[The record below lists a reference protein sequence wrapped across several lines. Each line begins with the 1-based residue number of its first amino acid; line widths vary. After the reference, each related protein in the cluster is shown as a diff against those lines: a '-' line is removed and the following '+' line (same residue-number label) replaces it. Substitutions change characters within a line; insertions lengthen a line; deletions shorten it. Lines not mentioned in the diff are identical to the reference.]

1 MRDCRGELRGRV
13 LRGLASDQE
22 QLAFEAHLDGCE
34 SCRLALEV
42 MGDFDPV
49 GEAAPGDSER
59 VARMAAAAI
68 ARMTASPGAGSGSAR
83 PPPRHP
89 ARRVWPLSLAALALS
104 GAAVAGGA
112 GWVALRSPTPPASP
126 AVEAAPPA
134 RTSPPSV
141 VAPAPASVI
150 PPPDGVE
157 VPTRA
162 APAAKS
168 APPLPPPADAA
179 ELYRAAN
186 EARRGGRTSDAIRSY
201 QELQQRFP
209 GSAEA
214 HASRVS
220 LGGLLLRSGGAAA
233 ALAQF
238 DAYLR
243 GGGRLEAEALFG
255 RGRALEA
262 LGRSADEV
270 DNWDTLVRKY
280 PQSGYATHAQRR
292 LDQLR

>member
-22 QLAFEAHLDGCE
+22 RLAFEAHLDGCE

-59 VARMAAAAI
+59 VARMAAAAV
-68 ARMTASPGAGSGSAR
+68 ARAAARPGAGSRSAR
-83 PPPRHP
+83 PAARHP
-89 ARRVWPLSLAALALS
+89 ARRIWPLAVAALALS

-112 GWVALRSPTPPASP
+112 GWVALRSPAPPASP
-126 AVEAAPPA
+126 AVEATPPA
-134 RTSPPSV
+134 PTSPAAV
-141 VAPAPASVI
+141 VAPAPASAI
-150 PPPDGVE
+150 PPPDPVE
-157 VPTRA
+157 VPTRTA
-162 APAAKS
+162 APTSAA
-168 APPLPPPADAA
+168 PRPPPPANAT
-179 ELYRAAN
+179 ELYRTAN
-186 EARRGGRTSDAIRSY
+186 EARREGRTGEAIRSY

-214 HASRVS
+214 HAARVS
-220 LGGLLLRSGGAAA
+220 LGGLLLRSGDAGA

-262 LGRSADEV
+262 LGRAADEV
-270 DNWDTLVRKY
+270 DNWRTLVRRY

>member
-13 LRGLASDQE
+13 LRGLASNQE
-22 QLAFEAHLDGCE
+22 QLAFDAHLDGCE
-34 SCRLALEV
+34 DCRLALEV

-49 GEAAPGDSER
+49 GEPAPGDSER
-59 VARMAAAAI
+59 VARMAAAAG
-68 ARMTASPGAGSGSAR
+68 ARMTASPRTSSGKAR
-83 PPPRHP
+83 PAPRHP
-89 ARRVWPLSLAALALS
+89 ARRVWPLALAALALS

-112 GWVALRSPTPPASP
+112 GWVALRTRTPPASP
-126 AVEAAPPA
+126 AVAAAPAA
-134 RTSPPSV
+134 RTSPPSGV
-141 VAPAPASVI
+141 VPAPAAAI
-150 PPPDGVE
+150 PPSGAVE
-157 VPTRA
+157 APTRTP
-162 APAAKS
+162 PAIRP
-168 APPLPPPADAA
+168 APPSPPRADAA
-179 ELYRAAN
+179 ELFRTAN
-186 EARRGGRTSDAIRSY
+186 EARRGGRTSEAVRSY

-214 HASRVS
+214 HAARVS
-220 LGGLLLRSGGAAA
+220 LGGLLLRSGDAGA

-262 LGRSADEV
+262 LGRAADEV
-270 DNWDTLVRKY
+270 DNWETLVQRY
-280 PQSGYATHAQRR
+280 PQSGYATHARRR

>member
-1 MRDCRGELRGRV
+1 V

-34 SCRLALEV
+34 ACRLALEV
-42 MGDFDPV
+42 MGDFDPE

-59 VARMAAAAI
+59 VARMAAAAV
-68 ARMTASPGAGSGSAR
+68 ARMAASPGAGSGSAR
-83 PPPRHP
+83 PAPHHP
-89 ARRVWPLSLAALALS
+89 ARRIWPLSLAALALS

-134 RTSPPSV
+134 RTSPAAV
-141 VAPAPASVI
+141 VAPALASAI
-150 PPPDGVE
+150 PPPEPVE
-157 VPTRA
+157 VPTQA
-162 APAAKS
+162 APATS
-168 APPLPPPADAA
+168 DAPPPPPPADAT
-179 ELYRAAN
+179 ELYRTAN

-214 HASRVS
+214 HAAHVS
-220 LGGLLLRSGGAAA
+220 LGGLLLRSGDAGA

-270 DNWDTLVRKY
+270 DNWAALVRRY
-280 PQSGYATHAQRR
+280 PQSGYATHARRR